1 MHCNI
6 AHSRGNWVNQHVVI
20 FESCCKIWTK
30 ICDVMIVTLKQ
41 VGHYVWFWFGGQNI
55 SRLSWT
61 VAKSDTSLVV
71 LPLFLEAGHLFY
83 LFVCLVC
90 FVCLLC
96 FVLFCLSVSPFS
108 WSWPAKLQ
116 SCRLDLMTHRP
127 LPHPSSPPSSLSS
140 SSPPSRYYLP
150 VSHSPLLLVLGLEI
164 TTSLA
169 ITLSLSLVE
178 VWMDPAPRQRWRPG
192 CNSGDALEVARAGG
206 GVGAPH
212 SGSHHMEGTRR
223 QLPPGHS
230 SATPLPHTLSAMKR
244 AVWKGGQSSWFW
256 WATDRRRMPLT
267 VTAGGGSSYLPP
279 SSSAMSPQTIDHVKG
294 DQLEPDSCKVTL
306 LQIKRG
312 S

>member
-1 MHCNI
+1 MFDSDLGGRTYPDWFDLVKTWTTKVTQLCLFFPFFLKL
-6 AHSRGNWVNQHVVI
+6 AVFFVFSVC
-20 FESCCKIWTK
+20 FCCLI
-30 ICDVMIVTLKQ
+30 
-41 VGHYVWFWFGGQNI
+41 
-55 SRLSWT
+55 
-61 VAKSDTSLVV
+61 
-71 LPLFLEAGHLFY
+71 
-83 LFVCLVC
+83 CLVW
-90 FVCLLC
+90 
-96 FVLFCLSVSPFS
+96 LSVSPFS

-140 SSPPSRYYLP
+140 SSPPSRCYLP

-164 TTSLA
+164 TTSLG

-244 AVWKGGQSSWFW
+244 AVWKGSQSSWFW
-256 WATDRRRMPLT
+256 WWATDRRMPLT
-267 VTAGGGSSYLPP
+267 VTAGGGSYLPP
-279 SSSAMSPQTIDHVKG
+279 LPPCHRKLSTM
-294 DQLEPDSCKVTL
+294 
-306 LQIKRG
+306 
-312 S
+312 